1 MKRPI
6 FIATIGYIIGIIWGL
21 YFKINIAL
29 FYVCI
34 IAIYLLYKRKF
45 ILWYCIKRFL
55 IYELYRFFYGKEKYT
70 EKNKIPKSKFKIIS
84 FKRYFRY
91 AKLIINQK
99 VILVIAIFSIISNV
113 VISLKEM
120 EYKNIYKLDG
130 NTVNIVGIIESNKI
144 EKENSVKYKIK
155 IIKCESNKL
164 LEKKKI
170 YINIKN
176 SKSANPQYGDIVQI
190 TGKYLKPEEQRN
202 YGGVNYQN
210 YLKTQEIY
218 GILNISNI
226 KILDNRKANVIMTM
240 ANDISLEI
248 KNKIDKILDKQYA
261 EILKGILLG
270 DSSNIDDN
278 IKDNFRN
285 ASMSHVLAISGLHIS
300 YLIIGFDKLLNRIIG
315 KKSRKYVIII
325 LLVFYLFI
333 TGFSPSIIRAAI
345 MSILIIISNIVY
357 RKNDFWT
364 SIAISLFTIIIYNPY
379 LIMNIGL
386 QLSYLGTIGIVIFN
400 KWIKSIFDNLKLQ
413 ENKYKRNIKKENNIR
428 HTIKEKIKEILSVSI
443 SAQITIL
450 PIIIYHSNICSP
462 YFIISNFFISIV
474 IGPIIILG
482 FFFIILSYI
491 SITLA
496 SKISIFLK
504 MGLQILIF
512 ISNIGNLPYSKIFV
526 ITPNWICIAF
536 FYLFLII
543 LKYIYFTYKDNF
555 INITQKRIK
564 NLIELFKYKF
574 RLNRKKVIKIFSAV
588 VIMFFI
594 LEQVPKD
601 LKIYFV
607 DVGQGDCTFII
618 TPENKTILIDGGGSE
633 LGNYDVG
640 ENILIPYILDRGY
653 TKIDY
658 IIISH
663 FDSDHI
669 GRHIKS
675 NGRIRGWKS
684 DNL

>member
-6 FIATIGYIIGIIWGL
+6 FSAIIGYIIGIIWGL

-34 IAIYLLYKRKF
+34 IAIYFLYKRKF
-45 ILWYCIKRFL
+45 ILWHSIKRFL
-55 IYELYRFFYGKEKYT
+55 IYALCRFFSEKEKRT
-70 EKNKIPKSKFKIIS
+70 EKNYISKKKFKIIS

-91 AKLIINQK
+91 AKLIINRK
-99 VILVIAIFSIISNV
+99 VILVIAIFSIISNSLIV
-113 VISLKEM
+113 LKEM
-120 EYKNIYKLDG
+120 EYKKIYKLDG
-130 NTVNIVGIIESNKI
+130 NVVNIVAIIESNKI
-144 EKENSVKYKIK
+144 EKENSVKYMIK
-155 IIKCESNKL
+155 IIKCDSINL
-164 LEKKKI
+164 LENKKM

-176 SKSANPQYGDIVQI
+176 IKYANLHYGDIVQI

-202 YGGVNYQN
+202 YGGFNYQN
-210 YLKTQEIY
+210 YLKTKEIY
-218 GILNISNI
+218 GIINFSNM
-226 KILDNRKANVIMTM
+226 KILDNRKANFLMTI
-240 ANDISLEI
+240 ANDISLDI
-248 KNKIDKILDKQYA
+248 KNKIDNILDKKYA

-285 ASMSHVLAISGLHIS
+285 ASMSHILAISGMHIS
-300 YLIIGFDKLLNRIIG
+300 YLIIGIDKLLTKIIG
-315 KKSRKYVIII
+315 KKSRKYVMIIF
-325 LLVFYLFI
+325 LFFYLFI
-333 TGFSPSIIRAAI
+333 AGFSPSIIRAVI
-345 MSILIIISNIVY
+345 MSVLIIISNLVY

-364 SIAISLFTIIIYNPY
+364 SIAISLFSIIIYNPY
-379 LIMNIGL
+379 LIMNIGF
-386 QLSYLGTIGIVIFN
+386 QLSYLGTIGIIVFN
-400 KWIKSIFDNLKLQ
+400 RCIKSVLDNLKLK
-413 ENKYKRNIKKENNIR
+413 ENKYKNKIKEESKIK

-450 PIIIYHSNICSP
+450 PIIVHHSNIYSP

-504 MGLQILIF
+504 IGLQILIF

-526 ITPNWICIAF
+526 TTPNWICIAF

-555 INITQKRIK
+555 ITNTQKRIK
-564 NLIELFKYKF
+564 NLIELFKYKY
-574 RLNRKKVIKIFSAV
+574 RLNRKKVIKIFITV

-594 LEQVPKD
+594 LEQIPKD

-618 TPENKTILIDGGGSE
+618 TPKNKTILIDGGGSE
-633 LGNYDVG
+633 FGNYDVG
-640 ENILIPYILDRGY
+640 ENVLIPYILDRGY
-653 TKIDY
+653 TQIDY

-669 GRHIKS
+669 GRNIKS
-675 NGRIRGWKS
+675 NGRIKGWKS
-684 DNL
+684 GNL